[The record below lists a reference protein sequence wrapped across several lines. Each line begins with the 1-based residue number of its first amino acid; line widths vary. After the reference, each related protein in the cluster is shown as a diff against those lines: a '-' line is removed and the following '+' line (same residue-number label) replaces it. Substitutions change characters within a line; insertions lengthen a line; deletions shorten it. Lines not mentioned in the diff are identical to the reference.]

1 MNEHTLRRLSR
12 PLPNAFEVM
21 ELDRLTRLALQE
33 CISWKEVEK
42 AFEAVLNHPRNTFT
56 RESLAYRQNYVHF
69 SDEVSRH

>member
-1 MNEHTLRRLSR
+1 VNEHTLRRLAR
-12 PLPNAFEVM
+12 PLPNAPELQ
-21 ELDRLTRLALQE
+21 ELDRLTRLALLE
-33 CISWKEVEK
+33 CVSWQEVEK